1 MKKLI
6 LASVLAV
13 GISFPLSS
21 QAEVNAF
28 GVQLPVERA
37 EVSDNLKG
45 GYVAGDLGDTFR
57 VQKLN
62 QKESQEVELTTE
74 SENFYSVFGVNI
86 SGDQVI

>member
-28 GVQLPVERA
+28 GVQFPVERA
-37 EVSDNLKG
+37 EVSDNFKG
-45 GYVAGDLGDTFR
+45 GYVAGDFGDTFR

-62 QKESQEVELTTE
+62 QKESRE
-74 SENFYSVFGVNI
+74 SEITSDNENVYSVFGVNI

>member
-13 GISFPLSS
+13 GIGLPLSS
-21 QAEVNAF
+21 QAEVSTF

-45 GYVAGDLGDTFR
+45 GYVAQDFSDTLT

-74 SENFYSVFGVNI
+74 NENVYSVFGVNI